1 MKIVRDK
8 LSESYNMTFMALMSL
23 MQCEYE
29 ASVLI
34 MYVVYVVYYDILIPV
49 YSIPML
55 ELGGEHKFVLVHM
68 NSKLGIS

>member
-1 MKIVRDK
+1 MTIVRDK
-8 LSESYNMTFMALMSL
+8 LSESYNMTLMVLTSL

-29 ASVLI
+29 ASVLT
-34 MYVVYVVYYDILIPV
+34 MYVVYHDILIPV